1 MKRKAHGSKFPGGAR
16 LGSALAHARNA
27 AWRAPEAVRSDDF
40 GTKSFEA
47 GPSLRGSLEERALG
61 STMTSLFVIGDLSC
75 SKFLNGFL
83 AFLIKPGF

>member
-1 MKRKAHGSKFPGGAR
+1 MAANFRAGPGLAQRLPMRGMRPGGR
-16 LGSALAHARNA
+16 LKR
-27 AWRAPEAVRSDDF
+27 VRSDDY

-75 SKFLNGFL
+75 SEFLNCFL